1 MTVEV
6 EILGT
11 TALLSGGV
19 WSSSSKELEN
29 VLNTT
34 YSLEAYPNTPAT
46 LSAQVDAV
54 VRNLGATVLSPE
66 SDEDTGRVY

>member
-1 MTVEV
+1 MTIEV

-11 TALLSGGV
+11 NASLSGGV
-19 WSSSSKELEN
+19 WSSSSKVLEN
-29 VLNTT
+29 VLNTS
-34 YSLEAYPNTPAT
+34 YSLEVYPNTPAT

>member
-1 MTVEV
+1 MTIKV

-11 TALLSGGV
+11 PALLSGGV
-19 WSSSSKELEN
+19 WSCSSKVLEN

-46 LSAQVDAV
+46 FSAQVDAV
-54 VRNLGATVLSPE
+54 VKNLGATVLSPE
-66 SDEDTGRVY
+66 SGEDAGRVY